1 MGTRPEVTVR
11 RTDCLF
17 AFTPDLA
24 AVASVDPGAVLRME
38 LHDCYH
44 GQVRSE
50 ADLPS
55 LLDER
60 LVNAATGPV
69 EVRGAVPGDTLVV
82 DLLEIN
88 PGPRGAATVSAG
100 RGQLAH
106 LGLRD
111 ATRMFDVA
119 DGLVRMNDRVVF
131 PARPMVGVIGVAT
144 GSGTAPTL
152 DAGPHGGNLD
162 DNLHTVGARVL
173 LPVRQPGGMLALGDM
188 HAAMGDGEIG
198 GSGVE
203 IEGDVLVR
211 VGVEPGFQTGWPT
224 AVLDDVWVTHGTA
237 VEDLTAAVDVAC
249 DEAGRLLV
257 DEWGFTVED
266 ALVFMSVACDVGIA
280 QAVHPCPG
288 TVIAR
293 VKVPRIDACPLPF
306 RPRAPRPSPR
316 HARAPR
322 LFGPRER

>member
-1 MGTRPEVTVR
+1 MRHPGGMTIPVVR
-11 RTDCLF
+11 RSDFVL

-24 AVASVDPGAVLRME
+24 PVLTVEAGTVVRLE
-38 LHDCYH
+38 LNDCYH
-44 GQVRSE
+44 GQITSE
-50 ADLPS
+50 VDLAS
-55 LLDER
+55 AIDDS
-60 LVNAATGPV
+60 LVNAATGPIA
-69 EVRGAVPGDTLVV
+69 VRGAEPGDSLVV

-88 PGPRGAATVSAG
+88 PGPRGAATAAPG

-106 LGLRD
+106 RGLKET
-111 ATRMFDVA
+111 TRIFEV
-119 DGLVRMNDRVVF
+119 GGGEVRMNDRVRF

-144 GSGTAPTL
+144 GGDRSPTM

-162 DNLHTVGARVL
+162 DNLHGPGARLL
-173 LPVRQPGGMLALGDM
+173 LPVRQPGAMLAIGDM

-198 GSGVE
+198 GTGVE
-203 IEGDVLVR
+203 IDGDVLVR
-211 VGVEPGFQTGWPT
+211 VDVLRGVQATWPV
-224 AVLDDVWVTHGTA
+224 AVLDSHWVTHGTA
-237 VEDLTAAVDVAC
+237 LEDLTAAVDAAC

-266 ALVFMSVACDVGIA
+266 AMIFLSVACDVGIA

-306 RPRAPRPSPR
+306 RPRA
-316 HARAPR
+316 
-322 LFGPRER
+322 